1 VVEAD
6 FVARGRAAV
15 GVRVVEEDVPGA
27 AVVVVRVEAEDGP
40 AAAAVVATTIKAT
53 LASRANRAGKLRISG
68 FVGVANQRF

>member
-15 GVRVVEEDVPGA
+15 VVRVVEEDVPEA
-27 AVVVVRVEAEDGP
+27 ALVVVRVEAEDGP
-40 AAAAVVATTIKAT
+40 VVAVVDATTIKAT
-53 LASRANRAGKLRISG
+53 LASRANHAGKLRISG